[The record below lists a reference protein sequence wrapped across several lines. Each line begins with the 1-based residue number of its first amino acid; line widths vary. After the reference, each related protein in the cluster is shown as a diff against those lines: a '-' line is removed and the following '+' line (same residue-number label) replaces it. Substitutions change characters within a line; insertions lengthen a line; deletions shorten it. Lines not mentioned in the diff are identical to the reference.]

1 MNRCDDS
8 PRDDAVPR
16 ERRLCDDLARLVP
29 SQPSRDLRGRVAAA
43 LAEPLPAPVAS
54 TPSSSPSSGRW
65 RWLAERLAWA
75 GGGAVAATLLAGIA
89 RSPAT
94 EAVVPIAVASAPS
107 ERVVAAGAPASERP
121 DPEALVEHAPPAEA
135 AVASAPVAGTA
146 FPAAAALEPIAEES
160 LAWTDEGVRFID
172 GQVPARVF
180 RHWVLERYP
189 VSADGGNL
197 VLPREDVFVVPV
209 SLR

>member
-1 MNRCDDS
+1 MNRFDDS
-8 PRDDAVPR
+8 PRDDASPR
-16 ERRLCDDLARLVP
+16 ERRRLDDLARLAP
-29 SQPSRDLRGRVAAA
+29 RQPSRDLRDRVAAA
-43 LAEPLPAPVAS
+43 LAEPRPSPEPSAP
-54 TPSSSPSSGRW
+54 SSPSVRW
-65 RWLAERLAWA
+65 RWFAERLAWA

-89 RSPAT
+89 GPRVPA
-94 EAVVPIAVASAPS
+94 AVAPISVAIAPT
-107 ERVVAAGAPASERP
+107 EPAVAADGPAPDRP
-121 DPEALVEHAPPAEA
+121 APETLMDQAPPAEA
-135 AVASAPVAGTA
+135 VVASAPVAGT
-146 FPAAAALEPIAEES
+146 AALEPIAEES